1 MPEIFEFKV
10 TYPLKVFG
18 WVHQSRRVGSDVVRF
33 VPNIDMDAKCCFDF
47 QEGRNLAGF

>member
-18 WVHQSRRVGSDVVRF
+18 WVHQSRRVGS
-33 VPNIDMDAKCCFDF
+33 ILWKL
-47 QEGRNLAGF
+47 G